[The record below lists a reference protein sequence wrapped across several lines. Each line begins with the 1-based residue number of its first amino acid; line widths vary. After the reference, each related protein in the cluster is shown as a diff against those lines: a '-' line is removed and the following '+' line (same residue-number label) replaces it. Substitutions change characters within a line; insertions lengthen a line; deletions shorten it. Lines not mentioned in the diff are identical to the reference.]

1 MTADET
7 KITLYTFHGC
17 PYAHRVHIAL
27 NELGLE
33 HEEVPIDLDRPRDQ
47 WYLDINPR
55 GLVPSLKISTP
66 SLGPEQT
73 LTESGIIIQFLADFE
88 QSTLLPPSNTPQGA
102 LFRARLNF
110 FNDTWSTKV
119 GSYMFSL
126 FRAQSDAEKE
136 KTSQEWVATVKK
148 EIEPLLADAKPFFG
162 GSGKLTLAE
171 VNVAPFLLRI
181 YALSDAGIL
190 PSSVKKGLAGL
201 PNFSRWAHAIMAQP
215 SVLSI
220 WDSEEV
226 VSRTAARIQKMKA
239 HANGAK

>member
-1 MTADET
+1 
-7 KITLYTFHGC
+7 
-17 PYAHRVHIAL
+17 
-27 NELGLE
+27 
-33 HEEVPIDLDRPRDQ
+33 
-47 WYLDINPR
+47 
-55 GLVPSLKISTP
+55 LKISTP

-162 GSGKLTLAE
+162 GSNKLTLAE
-171 VNVAPFLLRI
+171 VSDIRSGKRGTVTEWTSGCLLESCNLCLTCLLQVNVAPFLLRI
-181 YALSDAGIL
+181 CALSDAGIL
-190 PSSVKKGLAGL
+190 PSSVKKGLDGL
-201 PNFSRWAHAIMAQP
+201 PNFSRWSHATMAQP
-215 SVLSI
+215 SVLSV
-220 WDSEEV
+220 WDPEQV
-226 VSRTAARIQKMKA
+226 VSRTADRIQKMKA
-239 HANGAK
+239 HTNGAK